1 MGVMAAP
8 EKPTNTRKPG
18 IRVLSVA
25 AVIVAIVAVVVGL
38 IWALQRSLIYFPDTS
53 PVPAAQEALIGGQ
66 DLTLH
71 TSDGLELDAYFAP
84 PTLDVQDRDVAVLVA
99 PGNAANRYNRVG
111 LAEQLQ
117 AQGFSVLLMDYR
129 GYSTNPG
136 RPSQDG
142 LIRDGHAALD
152 ALEEQGFPAERTILF
167 GESVGGGVIAAL
179 LAERSPAGAV
189 FRSPFT
195 DLADVGRH
203 HYPWLP
209 VRTILR
215 DRFPVVEHVR
225 ETQVPISVIRAQYD
239 SVVPT
244 ELSAQVAE
252 AAENLVAE
260 HVMDA
265 DHNDPEMH
273 GAAVAQIVAE
283 LADVIGTDR

>member
-1 MGVMAAP
+1 M
-8 EKPTNTRKPG
+8 
-18 IRVLSVA
+18 
-25 AVIVAIVAVVVGL
+25 VGGL
-38 IWALQRSLIYFPDTS
+38 MWALQRSLIYFPDTS
-53 PVPAAQEALIGGQ
+53 PVPAAEEALVGGE

-71 TSDGLELDAYFAP
+71 TADGLELGAYFAP
-84 PTLDVQDRDVAVLVA
+84 PVPDAQDRELAVLVA

-117 AQGFSVLLMDYR
+117 AEGFSVLLMDYR

-152 ALEEQGFPAERTILF
+152 TLEDRGFPTSRTIYF
-167 GESVGGGVIAAL
+167 GESIGGGVIAAL
-179 LAERSPAGAV
+179 LAERPPAGAV

-195 DLADVGRH
+195 ELADVGRH

-225 ETQVPISVIRAQYD
+225 ETKVPISVIRAQHD

-244 ELSAQVAE
+244 ELSAQVAT
-252 AAENLVAE
+252 AAENLVAD

-273 GAAVAQIVAE
+273 GAAVAQVVAE
-283 LADVIGTDR
+283 LADVIDAGQ

>member
-1 MGVMAAP
+1 MLVALA
-8 EKPTNTRKPG
+8 
-18 IRVLSVA
+18 VVA
-25 AVIVAIVAVVVGL
+25 AGMGGVIGL
-38 IWALQRSLIYFPDTS
+38 VWSLQRSLIYHPDTS
-53 PVPAAQEALIGGQ
+53 PVPAAEDVLTGGR
-66 DLTLH
+66 DITVH
-71 TSDGLELDAYFAP
+71 TADGLELEAYFAP
-84 PTLDVQDRDVAVLVA
+84 PAPEARDRQLAVLVA

-111 LAEQLQ
+111 LAEHFQ

-142 LIRDGHAALD
+142 LILDGHAALD
-152 ALEEQGFPAERTILF
+152 ALDHEGFPAERTILF
-167 GESVGGGVIAAL
+167 GESIGGGVVAAL
-179 LAERSPAGAV
+179 LAERQPAGAV

-195 DLADVGRH
+195 ELADVGRH

-215 DRFPVVEHVR
+215 DRFPVLDHVQ
-225 ETQVPISVIRAQYD
+225 ETAVPIAVIRAQYD

-244 ELSAQVAE
+244 ELSAQVAD

-260 HVMDA
+260 HVIDA

-273 GAAVAQIVAE
+273 GTTVAQAVAE
-283 LADVIGTDR
+283 LADAINAS